1 MKEIRYCRG
10 YEEEED
16 DDDKN
21 GEYNTAM
28 LSPDL
33 DVVPLSVPPCKV
45 TSAHVWGKLILG
57 EMAEIRY
64 GRIALNHFRTFPPRI
79 QLGWQVLL

>member
-1 MKEIRYCRG
+1 MKEIRYSRG

-45 TSAHVWGKLILG
+45 TSAHV
-57 EMAEIRY
+57 
-64 GRIALNHFRTFPPRI
+64 
-79 QLGWQVLL
+79 